1 MRNVLI
7 IWAGLLIYGCGA
19 IKDVPVAARNYA
31 LELPDFNR
39 EGHRGIR
46 GLLPENTIPSMYLAI
61 DHGVNTIE
69 VDVVISGD
77 RQVVVS
83 HDVFFHQDITTTP
96 EGRHLTA
103 GEAKNHLLYRM
114 DYDSIRK
121 YDVGLKPHP
130 GFPQQENI
138 PAYKPLLSE
147 LVDSVENYLL
157 KKNRTV
163 IYNIELK
170 TNVSFDNLSQPPVAE
185 TVDLVMEVVK
195 RKGLERKSYLQSFD
209 FRCLRII
216 HEKYPGMV
224 TAVLIGAK
232 ETRSLEAQLAAL
244 GYVPQIYSPHFSL
257 VNASLVQ
264 ECRSRGMKLV
274 PWTVNDLSDMQ
285 PLKDLGVDGI
295 ITDYANLFEKLK

>member
-1 MRNVLI
+1 MKIVFI
-7 IWAGLLIYGCGA
+7 IWAGLLVSGCGA
-19 IKDVPVAARNYA
+19 TKDVPVAATNYA
-31 LELPDFNR
+31 LELPAFNR

-61 DHGVNTIE
+61 DHGVNSIE

-130 GFPQQENI
+130 GFPLQKNI
-138 PAYKPLLSE
+138 PAHKPLLSE
-147 LVDSVENYLL
+147 LVDSVEDYLL

-170 TNVSFDNLSQPPVAE
+170 TNLNFDNVSQPPVAE
-185 TVDLVMEVVK
+185 AVDLVMEVVK
-195 RKGLERKSYLQSFD
+195 RKGLERKAYLQSFD

-216 HEKYPGMV
+216 HEKYPEMT
-224 TAVLIGAK
+224 TAVLIGGK
-232 ETRSLEAQLAAL
+232 ETRSLAAQLAAL

-257 VNASLVQ
+257 VNAALVQ

-274 PWTVNDLSDMQ
+274 PWTVNELSDMQ
-285 PLKDLGVDGI
+285 RLKDLGVDGI
-295 ITDYANLFEKLK
+295 ITDYANLFDKLK